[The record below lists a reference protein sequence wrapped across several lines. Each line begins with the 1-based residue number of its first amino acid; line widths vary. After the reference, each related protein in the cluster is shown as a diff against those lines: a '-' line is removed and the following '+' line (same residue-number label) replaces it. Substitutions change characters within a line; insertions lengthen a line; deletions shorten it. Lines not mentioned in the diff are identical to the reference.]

1 MHSREFAMFKKILL
15 PTDGSELSDKAI
27 AGAIQMASAMGAS
40 VVGMTVVEPYS
51 YSSLSE
57 YRPESF
63 DDYEAR
69 MEQAA
74 RERLAKVEAAGKTAG
89 VTVTTSVVKSFS
101 PYEAIIEAC
110 GKTGCDVIFMAS
122 HGRRGLNALLLGS
135 ETQKVLTHSTVP
147 VMVYR

>member
-1 MHSREFAMFKKILL
+1 MFKKILL

-27 AGAIQMASAMGAS
+27 AGAMQMAAKLGAGI
-40 VVGMTVVEPYS
+40 VGLTVVEPYS

-69 MEQAA
+69 MTKAA
-74 RERLAKVEAAGKTAG
+74 QERLEKLEAAAKAAG
-89 VTVTTSVVKSFS
+89 VAVTTMVVKSFS
-101 PYEAIIEAC
+101 PYEAIIEAAK
-110 GKTGCDVIFMAS
+110 KTDADVIFMAS
-122 HGRRGLNALLLGS
+122 HGRKGLNALLLGS
-135 ETQKVLTHSTVP
+135 ETQKVLTHSAVP